1 MGPTRRSILAGQW
14 TVTSDTPVGNCD
26 AGAAGR
32 PPYPRRQTGP
42 PPVAQDIRALV
53 LRMARENPSWGY
65 RHIQGELVGLGHRVA
80 ASTVWKIAPPPVVAN
95 WPHSR
100 QDLREMAKI
109 FETLQAAHLGG
120 SHDVIFRD
128 LRKRSLPHNVPAQQ
142 RSG

>member
-1 MGPTRRSILAGQW
+1 
-14 TVTSDTPVGNCD
+14 
-26 AGAAGR
+26 
-32 PPYPRRQTGP
+32 
-42 PPVAQDIRALV
+42 
-53 LRMARENPSWGY
+53 MARENPSWGY

-120 SHDVIFRD
+120 SPDVIFRD
-128 LRKRSLPHNVPAQQ
+128 LRKRSLPHNVATNSVSPA
-142 RSG
+142 SPFPTGVSDVTVH